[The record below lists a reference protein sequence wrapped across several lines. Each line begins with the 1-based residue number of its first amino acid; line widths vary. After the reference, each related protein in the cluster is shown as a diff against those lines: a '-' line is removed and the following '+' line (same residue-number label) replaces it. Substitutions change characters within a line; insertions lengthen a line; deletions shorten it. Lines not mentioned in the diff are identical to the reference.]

1 MGQLQTIAGDL
12 EKLGYQII
20 AISPD
25 RPEKLKESLGKT
37 KVEYLL
43 LSDSEMEAARAMGV
57 AFKVDD
63 DTLEIFKKYNIDLEQ
78 ASGKDHHLLPVPS
91 VFVFGKDAKVKF
103 TYVNPDYR
111 IRIDPT
117 VLLAAAKGAAK

>member
-25 RPEKLKESLGKT
+25 RPEKLKESLGKN

-43 LSDSEMEAARAMGV
+43 LSDSGMEAALALGV

-63 DTLEIFKKYNIDLEQ
+63 DTLEIYKKYNIDLEQ
-78 ASGKDHHLLPVPS
+78 ASGRDHHLLPVPS
-91 VFVFGKDAKVKF
+91 VFVFDKKAKVRF

-111 IRIDPT
+111 IRIDPA
-117 VLLAAAKGAAK
+117 VLLAAAKVAAE

>member
-25 RPEKLKESLGKT
+25 RPEKLKESLGKN

-43 LSDSEMEAARAMGV
+43 LSDSSMEAARALGV

-63 DTLEIFKKYNIDLEQ
+63 DTLKMFKKYDIDLEQ
-78 ASGKDHHLLPVPS
+78 ASGQDHHLLPVPS
-91 VFVFGKDAKVKF
+91 VFVFDKDAKVKF

-111 IRIDPT
+111 TRIDPA
-117 VLLAAAKGAAK
+117 VLLAAAKVAAK

>member
-43 LSDSEMEAARAMGV
+43 LSDSSMEAARAMGV

-78 ASGKDHHLLPVPS
+78 ASGQDHHLLPVPS

-111 IRIDPT
+111 IRIDPA